1 MTDQEKIAREEA
13 KLTKIEEQDKKNKEA
28 KRQQKKKISKLKK
41 NVRTHQLCERGGILN
56 LLLVRPD
63 DLSDEQVKDFLKD
76 IFTLPDVQKR
86 LKDLL
91 PTDDVGE
98 ALKDEEMTEDD
109 EKTLG

>member
-28 KRQQKKKISKLKK
+28 KRQQKKKISQLKK
-41 NVRTHQLCERGGILN
+41 NARTHQLCERGGMLN

-63 DLSDEQVKDFLKD
+63 DLTDDQVKDFLKD
-76 IFTLPDVQKR
+76 IFTLPDVQKK
-86 LKDLL
+86 LTAML
-91 PTDDVGE
+91 PPDAVVE